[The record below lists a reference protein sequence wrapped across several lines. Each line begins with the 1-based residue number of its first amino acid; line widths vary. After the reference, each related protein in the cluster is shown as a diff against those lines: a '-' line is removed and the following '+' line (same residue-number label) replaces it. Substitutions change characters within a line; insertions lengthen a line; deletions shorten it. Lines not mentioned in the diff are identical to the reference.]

1 MVLTQL
7 ELFRWNSAHVF
18 TKAVLLQ
25 ENTPVNFSKPK
36 NGIKY
41 DFYLLLFWLLNHPLD
56 FQFLLYPEVISFEE
70 PNSVHGSMCAHGS
83 DNINYEIQMARWRS
97 FATFLFSLH
106 GQSHT

>member
-1 MVLTQL
+1 M
-7 ELFRWNSAHVF
+7 F

-70 PNSVHGSMCAHGS
+70 PNSVHVSMCAHGS
-83 DNINYEIQMARWRS
+83 DNIGDHLLPFFFPCMDKVTHRK
-97 FATFLFSLH
+97 
-106 GQSHT
+106 GKKKK